1 MWSGRL
7 RPLKQ
12 LEVPLPRSPTS
23 VTPTSHTR
31 KILLVLSWADSELS
45 EPR

>member
-7 RPLKQ
+7 RPLKR
-12 LEVPLPRSPTS
+12 LEMPLPRSPTS
-23 VTPTSHTR
+23 VTTSHTR